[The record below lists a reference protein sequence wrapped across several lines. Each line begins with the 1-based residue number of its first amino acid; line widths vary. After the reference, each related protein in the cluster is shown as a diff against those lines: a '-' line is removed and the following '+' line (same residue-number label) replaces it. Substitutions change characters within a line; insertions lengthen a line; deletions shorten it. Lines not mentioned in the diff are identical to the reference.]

1 MYLDNA
7 ATTKIH
13 PLVKEEMDKVSY
25 ANYNA
30 KYYKEALDVKNF
42 IDNKI
47 DTVSNLL
54 TVDRN
59 NLVFTSSA
67 SESNNYII
75 KGFYF
80 NNPNAHFITSKREHK
95 CVIESF
101 NYIKSL
107 GADVTFIDCDA
118 DVITYNHIK
127 PYIKDTT
134 KFVSIMAV
142 NNESGIINDFENI
155 SIKLRKQNIV
165 YHSDITQAIGK
176 ISLDYT
182 LFDFAS
188 LSAHKI
194 HGPKGIG
201 LAIISKDYKLVP
213 LIHGS
218 TQQNSNRSGT
228 IPNELVVG
236 ICSAIE
242 LLYKEYDN
250 IQNTINCNYE
260 IVVQFLKENLEDDF
274 ILNFE
279 NNSVR
284 NIVSFRIKN
293 EINQIFL
300 KENSGIISASTGS
313 SCSIGSPSYVL
324 LDHNFTKEE
333 IQETIRISTS
343 MYEKVT
349 FER

>member
-13 PLVKEEMDKVSY
+13 PKVKSEMDQVGY

-30 KYYKEALDVKNF
+30 KYYPESDATKTMIDRKITQLAKLLNVDVKQ
-42 IDNKI
+42 
-47 DTVSNLL
+47 
-54 TVDRN
+54 
-59 NLVFTSSA
+59 LVFTSGA

-80 NNPNAHFITSKREHK
+80 NNPNAHYITSNREHK

-101 NYIKSL
+101 KYLHSL
-107 GADVTFIDCDA
+107 GADVTIIDCDS
-118 DVITYNHIK
+118 DVINFDDIK
-127 PYIKDTT
+127 PYIKPNTQ
-134 KFVSIMAV
+134 FVSIMAV
-142 NNESGIINDFENI
+142 NNETGIINDFKQI
-155 SIKLRKQNIV
+155 STELRKLGIY
-165 YHSDITQAIGK
+165 YHSDITQAVGK
-176 ISLDYT
+176 IELDFS

-201 LAIISKDYKLVP
+201 LAIVSLKTRLVP

-218 TQQNSNRSGT
+218 TQQHSNRSGT
-228 IPNELVVG
+228 LPNELVVG
-236 ICSAIE
+236 LCSAIE
-242 LLYKEYDN
+242 LVYQEFNN
-250 IQNTINCNYE
+250 IQALINRNYE
-260 IVVQFLKENLEDDF
+260 IVLKFLKNNLGDDF

-279 NNSVR
+279 TNTVK
-284 NIVSFRIKN
+284 NIISFRIKN

-300 KENSGIISASTGS
+300 QENSAVISASTGS
-313 SCSIGSPSYVL
+313 SCSIGNPSYVL
-324 LDHNFTKEE
+324 QAHNFSIDE

-343 MYEKVT
+343 LYEQVT
-349 FER
+349 FD

>member
-13 PLVKEEMDKVSY
+13 PKVKSEMDQVGY

-30 KYYKEALDVKNF
+30 KYYLESVATKTLIDRKITNLSRLLKVDV
-42 IDNKI
+42 
-47 DTVSNLL
+47 
-54 TVDRN
+54 RQ
-59 NLVFTSSA
+59 LVFTSGA

-80 NNPNAHFITSKREHK
+80 NNPNAHYITSNREHK

-101 NYIKSL
+101 KYLQSL
-107 GADVTFIDCDA
+107 GADVTIIDCDS
-118 DVITYNHIK
+118 DVIGFDDIK
-127 PYIKDTT
+127 PYIKTST
-134 KFVSIMAV
+134 QFVSIMAV
-142 NNESGIINDFENI
+142 NNETGIINDFTQI
-155 SIKLRKQNIV
+155 STELRKLGIY
-165 YHSDITQAIGK
+165 YHSDITQAVGK
-176 ISLDYT
+176 IELDFS

-201 LAIISKDYKLVP
+201 LAIVSLKTRLVP

-228 IPNELVVG
+228 LPNELVVG
-236 ICSAIE
+236 LCSAIE
-242 LLYKEYDN
+242 LVYEEFYN
-250 IQNTINCNYE
+250 IQALIKKNYE
-260 IVVQFLKENLEDDF
+260 TVIKFLKNNLGDDF

-279 NNSVR
+279 TNTVK
-284 NIVSFRIKN
+284 NIISFRIKN

-300 KENSGIISASTGS
+300 QENSAVISASTGS
-313 SCSIGSPSYVL
+313 SCSIGNPSYVL
-324 LDHNFTKEE
+324 QAHNFSIDE
-333 IQETIRISTS
+333 IQETIRISTPL
-343 MYEKVT
+343 YEQVI
-349 FER
+349 FS